1 MSASNPRFEFPQPS
15 TLPNNHKL
23 VLWATNY
30 YVFSAN
36 ARQEGEPLLDVDGNS
51 LGVLV
56 TPADFCL
63 GGIEGTIRVAGP
75 NGQSSV
81 FNFAGK
87 GAHQQ
92 VDCGAV
98 LHSQK
103 PAVTGAGRVRYQK
116 AGGPF
121 GDGVHGLFLVPYRSI
136 AVDKAQSP
144 ITYES
149 VIYIPAARGQALT
162 LPSGEAVVH
171 DGYFFAADTGGAIKN
186 NHIDVFTGIQEVT
199 PFGFV
204 KSKPQGTFEAF
215 VIDAPEIKAQLMQD
229 HRTP

>member
-1 MSASNPRFEFPQPS
+1 MSASAPRFEFPKPAD
-15 TLPNNHKL
+15 LPNDHKL

-36 ARQEGEPLLDVDGNS
+36 AQPGGEPLLDVHGNS
-51 LGVLV
+51 LGVFLN
-56 TPADFCL
+56 AGDFCR

-81 FNFAGK
+81 FNFAGQ
-87 GAHQQ
+87 ASHAQ

-116 AGGPF
+116 AGGPY
-121 GDGVHGLFLVPYRSI
+121 GDGVHGLFLVPYRTI

-144 ITYES
+144 IAYES

-171 DGYFFAADTGGAIKN
+171 DGYFFAADTGGAIKH
-186 NHIDVFTGIQEVT
+186 NHIDIFTGIQKQT

-204 KSKPQGTFEAF
+204 KSTPEGTFEAF
-215 VIDAPEIKAQLMQD
+215 LIDAPEIKAQLKQD